1 MITNVIVGLSVAF
14 AVALLLANWLV
25 PALRRQIEQPKYTF
39 QEQLQHFDSQ
49 QFDSQHLDS
58 QHLDSQQLDKQRQNA
73 QGKSSDQTNG
83 ADKGSSNE
91 TR

>member
-1 MITNVIVGLSVAF
+1 MITNLIVGLSVAF

-39 QEQLQHFDSQ
+39 QEQLQRFDSHQ
-49 QFDSQHLDS
+49 LDSHQFDQ
-58 QHLDSQQLDKQRQNA
+58 QRQDTQA
-73 QGKSSDQTNG
+73 KASDQTT
-83 ADKGSSNE
+83 GSTKERSDE

>member
-1 MITNVIVGLSVAF
+1 MITNLIVGLSVAF

-39 QEQLQHFDSQ
+39 QEQLQHFDSHQ
-49 QFDSQHLDS
+49 LDSHQFDQ
-58 QHLDSQQLDKQRQNA
+58 QRQDTQA
-73 QGKSSDQTNG
+73 KASDQTT
-83 ADKGSSNE
+83 GSTKERSDE

>member
-14 AVALLLANWLV
+14 AAALLLANWLV

-39 QEQLQHFDSQ
+39 QEQLQHFD
-49 QFDSQHLDS
+49 
-58 QHLDSQQLDKQRQNA
+58 KQRQETQA
-73 QGKSSDQTNG
+73 KASDQTTA
-83 ADKGSSNE
+83 ADKGSNNE

>member
-1 MITNVIVGLSVAF
+1 MITNLIVGLSVAF

-39 QEQLQHFDSQ
+39 QEQLQHFDTQ
-49 QFDSQHLDS
+49 QFDR
-58 QHLDSQQLDKQRQNA
+58 QQFDKQRQDA
-73 QGKSSDQTNG
+73 QAKISDQATG
-83 ADKGSSNE
+83 SDKERTNE

>member
-1 MITNVIVGLSVAF
+1 MITNLIVGLSVAF

-39 QEQLQHFDSQ
+39 QEQLQHFDSH
-49 QFDSQHLDS
+49 QFDQ
-58 QHLDSQQLDKQRQNA
+58 QRQDTQA
-73 QGKSSDQTNG
+73 KASDQTT
-83 ADKGSSNE
+83 GSTKERSDE

>member
-1 MITNVIVGLSVAF
+1 MITNLIVGLSVAF

-39 QEQLQHFDSQ
+39 QEQLQQFDSQ
-49 QFDSQHLDS
+49 QFD
-58 QHLDSQQLDKQRQNA
+58 KQRQDA
-73 QGKSSDQTNG
+73 QAKISDQATG
-83 ADKGSSNE
+83 SDKERTNE

>member
-1 MITNVIVGLSVAF
+1 MITNLIVGLSVAF

-39 QEQLQHFDSQ
+39 QEQLQHFDSHQ
-49 QFDSQHLDS
+49 LDSHQLDSHQFDQ
-58 QHLDSQQLDKQRQNA
+58 QRQDTQA
-73 QGKSSDQTNG
+73 KASDQTT
-83 ADKGSSNE
+83 GSTKERSDE

>member
-1 MITNVIVGLSVAF
+1 MITNLIVGLSVAF

-39 QEQLQHFDSQ
+39 QEQLQHFDE
-49 QFDSQHLDS
+49 
-58 QHLDSQQLDKQRQNA
+58 QRQDTQTKVA
-73 QGKSSDQTNG
+73 DQAIGSDKERT
-83 ADKGSSNE
+83 NE

>member
-1 MITNVIVGLSVAF
+1 MITNLIVGLSVAF

-39 QEQLQHFDSQ
+39 QEQLQHFDTQ
-49 QFDSQHLDS
+49 QFDR
-58 QHLDSQQLDKQRQNA
+58 QQFDKQRQDA
-73 QGKSSDQTNG
+73 QAKVSDQATG
-83 ADKGSSNE
+83 SDKERTNE

>member
-49 QFDSQHLDS
+49 QFDSQ
-58 QHLDSQQLDKQRQNA
+58 QLDKQRQNA

>member
-39 QEQLQHFDSQ
+39 QEQLQHFDS
-49 QFDSQHLDS
+49 H
-58 QHLDSQQLDKQRQNA
+58 HLDKQRQDTQA
-73 QGKSSDQTNG
+73 KASDQTTA

>member
-1 MITNVIVGLSVAF
+1 MITNLIVGLSVAF

-49 QFDSQHLDS
+49 QFD
-58 QHLDSQQLDKQRQNA
+58 KQRQDA
-73 QGKSSDQTNG
+73 QAKISDQATG
-83 ADKGSSNE
+83 SDKERTNE

>member
-39 QEQLQHFDSQ
+39 QEQLQHFDSHQ
-49 QFDSQHLDS
+49 LDSHQFDQ
-58 QHLDSQQLDKQRQNA
+58 QRQDTQA
-73 QGKSSDQTNG
+73 KASDQTT
-83 ADKGSSNE
+83 GSTKERSDE

>member
-1 MITNVIVGLSVAF
+1 MITNLIVGLSVAF

-39 QEQLQHFDSQ
+39 QEQLQ
-49 QFDSQHLDS
+49 QF
-58 QHLDSQQLDKQRQNA
+58 DKQRQDA
-73 QGKSSDQTNG
+73 QAKISDQATG
-83 ADKGSSNE
+83 SDKERTNE

>member
-1 MITNVIVGLSVAF
+1 MITNLIVGLSVAF

-49 QFDSQHLDS
+49 HFNSH
-58 QHLDSQQLDKQRQNA
+58 HLDKQRQDTQA
-73 QGKSSDQTNG
+73 KASDQTTG
-83 ADKGSSNE
+83 SDKERTNE